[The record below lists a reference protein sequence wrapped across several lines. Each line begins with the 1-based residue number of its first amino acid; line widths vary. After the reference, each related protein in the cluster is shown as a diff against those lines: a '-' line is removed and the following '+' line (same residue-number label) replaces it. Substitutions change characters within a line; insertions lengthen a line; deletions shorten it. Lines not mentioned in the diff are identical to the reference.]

1 MSPMINE
8 TPAQHYGE
16 LVIYVLCWVVWI
28 GMGIAVFRRWF
39 TPDQGRLLY
48 FLMFVMAVMVI
59 GGYLSQPSAQSE
71 RASPARISPA
81 DKALQALAP
90 VEPSP
95 LQP

>member
-1 MSPMINE
+1 MRR
-8 TPAQHYGE
+8 
-16 LVIYVLCWVVWI
+16 LRI

-48 FLMFVMAVMVI
+48 FLMLVVALISINAYVSK
-59 GGYLSQPSAQSE
+59 LSAQSE
-71 RASPARISPA
+71 RASPARFSPA